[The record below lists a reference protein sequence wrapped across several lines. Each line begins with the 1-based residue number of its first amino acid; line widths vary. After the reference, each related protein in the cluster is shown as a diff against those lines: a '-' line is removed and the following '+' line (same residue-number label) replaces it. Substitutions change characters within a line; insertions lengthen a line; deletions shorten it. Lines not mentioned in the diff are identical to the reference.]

1 MIKKLV
7 QHGNSSALVIE
18 KSILELLDI
27 TLDTPLEI
35 KTDGK
40 RLILTPVP
48 LELEHSLKRVNA
60 KHGKTLKKLAK

>member
-27 TLDTPLEI
+27 TPDTPLNI
-35 KTDGK
+35 RTDGK
-40 RLILTPVP
+40 SLILTPVSKK
-48 LELEHSLKRVNA
+48 LTQSLNRINH
-60 KHGKTLKKLAK
+60 KHGKTLRKLSN